1 MYELGKEQREYVE
14 WFKSQG
20 GVFENLGFA
29 KFYLKNGLCYPVK
42 VKKITIFRGQWRRNE
57 SNAIRI

>member
-42 VKKITIFRGQWRRNE
+42 VKKLTIFRG
-57 SNAIRI
+57 